1 MHLDSLGTPR
11 DHSRHDQAWIPWY
24 RIVGAESPSL
34 TSGFRHL
41 TSGFRHLTSG
51 FRHPTSGFRHPTS
64 GFRHLTEYLQVWII
78 PLSGILD
85 RSYCRESKEIFEG
98 LYQVLLMRQME
109 KSRHD
114 CKNTLSYTIKW
125 RSFLSSFLS
134 MRKTPIIVTIVL
146 VSLASVYALVT
157 NLLPDTA
164 IFPRIPMGNGTIGWT
179 IANIL
184 WVAGLG
190 NYASDGTTKNATMLS
205 GITSTGY
212 LRSSG
217 ACGATK
223 VWTSLGAG
231 TPTCADKNAILASMG
246 TVNTLSGT
254 VTAYHADG
262 TFETLTSGTGILAG
276 DIIKTNP
283 GTTVTIAFADYSILR
298 VWDDSTVSL
307 DVGTQSGTNLAY
319 AILENGSLWWRVL
332 SETGGYYIGRDDL
345 IVGVRGTSVSFT
357 QSNPTV
363 GIVNTAGHWKISKT
377 QSGGV
382 GQLSI
387 IQSSTDGNVGTVIC
401 KDGQWS
407 HEFPIWTG
415 STLLF
420 SSSITS
426 CRPELIT
433 SSLSIASLY
442 ADANIAKNVIA
453 DIDYMSGILSSP
465 QITPTQ
471 RAKIDTEFSRSR
483 PTTTLERT
491 AICPSDASDPKIFWD
506 SLLRTHIEPCQR
518 TNVLA
523 VADFRGINPDSNRK
537 ILYLSSND
545 LLSPTA
551 ASDYLST
558 IHWMQF
564 TPAFGSRFT
573 QYDLTTAQLASIHQS
588 KITVLTYAIW
598 LSWTYA
604 IDLGDDCT
612 IKSNWNTW
620 LHGSGDDSTCLVTP
634 LAPAW
639 SGFTIDIRA
648 MTIDRFI
655 IWNLHNN
662 NKALW
667 TRIEKIIITSP

>member
-1 MHLDSLGTPR
+1 
-11 DHSRHDQAWIPWY
+11 
-24 RIVGAESPSL
+24 
-34 TSGFRHL
+34 
-41 TSGFRHLTSG
+41 
-51 FRHPTSGFRHPTS
+51 
-64 GFRHLTEYLQVWII
+64 
-78 PLSGILD
+78 
-85 RSYCRESKEIFEG
+85 
-98 LYQVLLMRQME
+98 
-109 KSRHD
+109 
-114 CKNTLSYTIKW
+114 
-125 RSFLSSFLS
+125 

-190 NYASDGTTKNATMLS
+190 NYTSDGTTKNATMLS

-363 GIVNTAGHWKISKT
+363 GVVNTAGHWRINKT
-377 QSGGV
+377 RSGGV

-426 CRPELIT
+426 CRPELIR

-453 DIDYMSGILSSP
+453 DIDYMSGILRSAT
-465 QITPTQ
+465 ITPTQ
-471 RAKIDTEFSRSR
+471 RTKIGTEFSRSR
-483 PTTTLERT
+483 PTTAWERT

-506 SLLRTHIEPCQR
+506 SLLRTHIDPCQR

-523 VADFRGINPDSNRK
+523 VADFRGIDTPSDK
-537 ILYLSSND
+537 SSLFLND
-545 LLSPTA
+545 GRRLSPTWDRYA
-551 ASDYLST
+551 VSNDWIGITVAWQYLS
-558 IHWMQF
+558 
-564 TPAFGSRFT
+564 
-573 QYDLTTAQLASIHQS
+573 YDKAALGVLVWRTLEIDISTHLPTTA
-588 KITVLTYAIW
+588 W
-598 LSWTYA
+598 LVKYYLF
-604 IDLGDDCT
+604 DGDDIKYYYIKDGQCT
-612 IKSNWNTW
+612 NEGMWNKICKFQAGNITFVANYTGETH
-620 LHGSGDDSTCLVTP
+620 LSLR
-634 LAPAW
+634 
-639 SGFTIDIRA
+639 IDREP
-648 MTIDRFI
+648 TRFI
-655 IWNLHNN
+655 IG
-662 NKALW
+662 ALRNEEAYIKPIN
-667 TRIEKIIITSP
+667 TILTKIRIQ